1 MAASYN
7 SSQLKTVFKNQ
18 LRRST
23 FDWEVFMEEVSSPLE
38 RVIVNRSSWS
48 AIWAGVF
55 TFIAIWSVF
64 GALGY
69 DIFFAS
75 SRESGGGYVG
85 MEIWG
90 VILTIIAMFVAGRIT
105 AALAGVTDSRGGIA
119 HGMVMFGLSV
129 VSVLLLLIMSES
141 TANTTATMHT
151 YVIDVFHTMGW
162 SLFIGLFLGWLAA
175 LGGASTA
182 HKQFPSSAPM
192 QQQVHHA

>member
-1 MAASYN
+1 MA
-7 SSQLKTVFKNQ
+7 
-18 LRRST
+18 
-23 FDWEVFMEEVSSPLE
+23 EVSNPLD
-38 RVIVNRSSWS
+38 VTMSRSSWG

-75 SRESGGGYVG
+75 SRNVGGGDVG

-105 AALAGVTDSRGGIA
+105 ATLAGVTDSRGGVA

-129 VSVLLLLIMSES
+129 VSVLLLVIMSGS
-141 TANTTATMHT
+141 TVDTSATMHT
-151 YVIDVFHTMGW
+151 YMIDVFHTMGW

-182 HKQFPSSAPM
+182 HKQFPSPASM